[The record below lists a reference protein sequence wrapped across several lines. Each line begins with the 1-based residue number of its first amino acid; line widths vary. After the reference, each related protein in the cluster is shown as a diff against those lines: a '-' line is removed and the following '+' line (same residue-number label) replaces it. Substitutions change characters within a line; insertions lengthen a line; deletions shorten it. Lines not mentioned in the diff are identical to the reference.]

1 MVYVGSKDSWEFHLQ
16 EAILYFL
23 KARSL
28 HVQQYI
34 LEHSCDPTEAQLY
47 KFHLGRPHFTAF
59 APVRDQG

>member
-1 MVYVGSKDSWEFHLQ
+1 
-16 EAILYFL
+16 LYFL